1 MGGTLGQMG
10 LINRITNVMRATK
23 INLRQNQKYR
33 KNETIVTFCGVI
45 DNQDELSKAL
55 NEVGVEINFESPA
68 HLVHDLV
75 EYIKATQ
82 LKRTKKAI
90 QMVKEILEGQY
101 SFVYETN
108 EWSKKH
114 YCLNQG
120 LNLYVG
126 LSAADFIVSNEITS
140 VLNYTERM
148 ISLEDGMMAEIFD
161 DGTCQFT
168 DGESQRLNMEYRSV
182 IKKEIIDPENNIF
195 NILRTE
201 LNGVVPNVFAS
212 KDLLLNRL
220 NLS

>member
-1 MGGTLGQMG
+1 MG
-10 LINRITNVMRATK
+10 LINRITSEMRATK
-23 INLRQNQKYR
+23 INLRQNQKYH
-33 KNETIVTFCGVI
+33 KDVTTVTFCGVI
-45 DNQDELSKAL
+45 DNQDELRKAL
-55 NEVGVEINFESPA
+55 SEVGVEVDFESPA
-68 HLVHDLV
+68 QLVHALV
-75 EYIKATQ
+75 EYIKTTR
-82 LKRTKKAI
+82 LKRTKNAI
-90 QMVKEILEGQY
+90 QMAKEILEGQY

-114 YCLNQG
+114 YCLNKG

-126 LSAADFIVSNEITS
+126 LSAADFIISNEITT

-182 IKKEIIDPENNIF
+182 IKKEVIDPENNIF
-195 NILRTE
+195 NILRQE
-201 LNGVVPNVFAS
+201 LNGVVPNVFDS

>member
-1 MGGTLGQMG
+1 MG
-10 LINRITNVMRATK
+10 LINRITSEMRATK
-23 INLRQNQKYR
+23 INLRQNQKYH
-33 KNETIVTFCGVI
+33 KDETTVTFCGVI
-45 DNQDELSKAL
+45 DNQDELRKAL
-55 NEVGVEINFESPA
+55 SEVGVEVDFESPA
-68 HLVHDLV
+68 QLVHALV
-75 EYIKATQ
+75 EYIKTTR
-82 LKRTKKAI
+82 LKRTKNAI
-90 QMVKEILEGQY
+90 QMAKEILEGQY

-114 YCLNQG
+114 YCLNKG

-126 LSAADFIVSNEITS
+126 LSAADFIISNEITT

-182 IKKEIIDPENNIF
+182 IKKEVIDPENNIF
-195 NILRTE
+195 NILRQE
-201 LNGVVPNVFAS
+201 LNGVVPNVFSS